1 MKNVLSTFAM
11 LVVFGLIGYAGWYL
25 YSQKPDAPEQ
35 ALPLNAEIEIKG
47 MLSPAKQEAVWEAE
61 HMTFQIE
68 RRLGQTLLKAW
79 ADRDV
84 DKLTSLFQGEFQAGI
99 PSTPEWAVVS
109 KPPVEERSRLTDQ
122 ATQRDTDNLDE
133 FLSLLLEPIDGVNL
147 GRKKL
152 EVLRIQKE
160 NDDRWSCRFL
170 LTGSGVDDDANA
182 YQYESESEVVLVVK
196 DKKQFAAADS
206 ILAWEFRSETIRTC
220 TAPIMEEVTSR
231 LKLDTVDLVDNW
243 ELVEGIP
250 RQHNFQIAVEDFD
263 LDHDLDIAVM
273 SVGMTRTLLAYE
285 DGEYVDVTEKV
296 GLPNVEKDP
305 FGSEIFATA
314 WIDIDNDGY
323 PDLISGHKVFKNEQG
338 KRFSEITKETYLS
351 FDEEVMGYN
360 VVDYNNDGQLDLY
373 VIYQRPI
380 GRQVQTD
387 EGKASLASI
396 KKWINE
402 SDSGKL
408 NQLFKNNGNG
418 TFSNVTELTS
428 ASGGRRHSHAAA
440 WFFYNDDRFPDVYIA
455 NDYGRN
461 IIFQNNQG
469 QFFEDVSAESGADAS
484 TTSMGV
490 VAGDINND
498 GRTDLY
504 VSNMF
509 SNTGRRIVQMVSA
522 EDYTPAIYPQVVDA
536 CIGNQLYCRDVEGG
550 LFKDLAMEAGVNQ
563 VGWAWAPTMMDLDS
577 DGLLDLYCASGF
589 MSFDRQ
595 KTDGEACLWRGIVT
609 QPMDQL
615 LQLPEIGDVDRESG
629 ELWVANALR
638 LPENGE
644 NLSAFE
650 QNRLF
655 LNVDGKRFVDG
666 SFASNADI
674 DSDSRSVI
682 AADFDRDGA
691 VDLLVASAGGG
702 PVRLFSNRL
711 TQGNRI
717 EIRLKGVTSNRMG
730 IGSRIVA
737 HCGDRKIVR
746 DLIPQNGFMG
756 IGPALAWI
764 GTGKAD
770 KIDRLTIR
778 WPTGESQEFLDV
790 DVNRSIQIEE
800 GSDQIETVTQWD

>member
-1 MKNVLSTFAM
+1 
-11 LVVFGLIGYAGWYL
+11 
-25 YSQKPDAPEQ
+25 
-35 ALPLNAEIEIKG
+35 
-47 MLSPAKQEAVWEAE
+47 
-61 HMTFQIE
+61 
-68 RRLGQTLLKAW
+68 
-79 ADRDV
+79 
-84 DKLTSLFQGEFQAGI
+84 
-99 PSTPEWAVVS
+99 
-109 KPPVEERSRLTDQ
+109 
-122 ATQRDTDNLDE
+122 
-133 FLSLLLEPIDGVNL
+133 
-147 GRKKL
+147 
-152 EVLRIQKE
+152 
-160 NDDRWSCRFL
+160 
-170 LTGSGVDDDANA
+170 
-182 YQYESESEVVLVVK
+182 
-196 DKKQFAAADS
+196 
-206 ILAWEFRSETIRTC
+206 
-220 TAPIMEEVTSR
+220 
-231 LKLDTVDLVDNW
+231 
-243 ELVEGIP
+243 
-250 RQHNFQIAVEDFD
+250 
-263 LDHDLDIAVM
+263 
-273 SVGMTRTLLAYE
+273 
-285 DGEYVDVTEKV
+285 
-296 GLPNVEKDP
+296 
-305 FGSEIFATA
+305 
-314 WIDIDNDGY
+314 
-323 PDLISGHKVFKNEQG
+323 
-338 KRFSEITKETYLS
+338 
-351 FDEEVMGYN
+351 
-360 VVDYNNDGQLDLY
+360 
-373 VIYQRPI
+373 
-380 GRQVQTD
+380 
-387 EGKASLASI
+387 
-396 KKWINE
+396 
-402 SDSGKL
+402 
-408 NQLFKNNGNG
+408 
-418 TFSNVTELTS
+418 
-428 ASGGRRHSHAAA
+428 
-440 WFFYNDDRFPDVYIA
+440 
-455 NDYGRN
+455 
-461 IIFQNNQG
+461 
-469 QFFEDVSAESGADAS
+469 
-484 TTSMGV
+484 
-490 VAGDINND
+490 
-498 GRTDLY
+498 
-504 VSNMF
+504 
-509 SNTGRRIVQMVSA
+509 
-522 EDYTPAIYPQVVDA
+522 
-536 CIGNQLYCRDVEGG
+536 
-550 LFKDLAMEAGVNQ
+550 MEAGVNQ